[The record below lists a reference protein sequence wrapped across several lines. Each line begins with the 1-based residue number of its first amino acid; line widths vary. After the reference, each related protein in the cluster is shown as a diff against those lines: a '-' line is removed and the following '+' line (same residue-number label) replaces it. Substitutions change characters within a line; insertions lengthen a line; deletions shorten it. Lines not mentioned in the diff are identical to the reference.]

1 MHHRDASARPC
12 IAVSLLL
19 AIILLASLIMGSL
32 ATADTDTNTNT
43 DTQPTL
49 QATPTTPQSPLTPT
63 PSPLNTTP
71 SPLNTTPEHDQ
82 TPDSRPQARSTRHTV
97 TFDSADGSSIYPQ
110 NVDDG
115 ALASRPAKDPT
126 RDGYLFDGWFTGNLA
141 YDFTQPVT
149 ADLTLTAH
157 WTKGTSAWS
166 LSPTSGSAAGGDKI
180 TLVPPAKPGV
190 RFSHISSGLWHTL
203 ATGSDGNLY
212 SWGENKA
219 SLGRDTNE
227 IPATAPSKA
236 PEGTPGIITPPT
248 GIHFTQTSAGM
259 SLSLAMGSDGNLY
272 SWGLNDSGQL
282 GRSTTITPA
291 DRPGL
296 VTPPTGVH
304 FTQFTAGYSQSL
316 AIGSDGNLY
325 SWGDNS
331 RGQLGRDTGSA
342 TYDATPGRVS
352 MPTGITCTQISG
364 GTFYSL
370 ALGSDGNIYSWG
382 DNTQGELGRNTN
394 SEQPGTLPNK
404 VILPTGVTK
413 YTAIAAQGWCSL
425 AMGSDGNLY
434 SWGYNS
440 YGQMGR
446 DTDTPTQN
454 IDPGKV
460 TLPTGVTRFTQ
471 FGAGNQHTLAVGSDG
486 NLYSWGSNK
495 FGQLGRDAHS
505 LRNATPGK
513 VSLPAGISCIQIN
526 AENTSSLILGSDGNL
541 YSWGDN
547 SRSQLGR
554 TTTGHSDADPGTVT
568 FPEDPRPVSVSFG
581 GTPGTNLIAESNG
594 TWSVTTPQH
603 AAGKTDVTIIWGM
616 NGQQPDAHLTYQYVN
631 AYHVTFSSDSDSPT
645 APSGMPGPQSV
656 TEGRQATRPIA
667 DPTKDGFLFDGWF
680 LKDSKGESKVAYD
693 FSQPVT
699 SSITLVAHW
708 SPADIGS
715 WAISPN
721 NGDAQGGQQVTIT
734 PPKTSRGIRFNQI
747 SASDNFAGFSIGV
760 TSDGNAYAWGG
771 NDYGQLGQDPS
782 TTATQYAPTK
792 VPLPDGA
799 ATGFTYTQVAAGG
812 THVLAIG
819 SDQTVYSW
827 GHNQYGQ
834 LGDGSR
840 QDHSKPQP
848 VKGPDGQPFKAT
860 QVTAGFTDSAAIDL
874 NGRVYVW
881 GSETKDQDTYSAP
894 KLTPALAKDPSGSDK
909 GLKAVQVSARYSFL
923 MALDADGNVY
933 TWGYN
938 NHGQLG
944 NGQST
949 GKYSTAYAADP
960 APVPDPK
967 NASKTFK
974 ARMISSGEVHA
985 LAIGQDGT
993 AWAWGMNADGQ
1004 IGGGTLTD
1012 RSTPTQVKSPADA
1025 SQAFQAAQIIA
1036 GATYSLAID
1045 QSGTAWGWGENT
1057 FDQLGSNQGTS
1068 ELLVP
1073 SQVSPPAGQ
1082 GNAGKGFAVARIS
1095 AGSAC
1100 SLAIGQDGKSYS
1112 WGYNYRGQLGT
1123 GSNSG
1128 TKIITPT
1135 LVALYPPPLITGV
1148 KFDRTAANSLQQNAD
1163 GSVTLTTPAHNPGL
1177 SDVIVDWSLG
1187 PANQAPTHLSYT
1199 FKGILPLTG
1208 NTGVLLLLASGLL
1221 AAAGALAA
1229 RRHRHEFTSLE

>member
-1 MHHRDASARPC
+1 M
-12 IAVSLLL
+12 SLLL
-19 AIILLASLIMGSL
+19 AIILPASLIMGSL
-32 ATADTDTNTNT
+32 ATANT
-43 DTQPTL
+43 DSEPLEQT
-49 QATPTTPQSPLTPT
+49 TPTTPQSPLAT
-63 PSPLNTTP
+63 PSPLNTTT
-71 SPLNTTPEHDQ
+71 PLAPAQ
-82 TPDSRPQARSTRHTV
+82 PSRPQTRSATHTV
-97 TFDSADGSSIYPQ
+97 TFDSANGSSIDPQ

-115 ALASRPAKDPT
+115 AQASRPAEDPT
-126 RDGYLFDGWFTGNLA
+126 REGYLFDGWFTKDANGDTKVA

-149 ADLTLTAH
+149 TDLTLTAH

-166 LSPTSGSAAGGDKI
+166 LSPTSGKAAGGDKI
-180 TLVPPAKPGV
+180 TLVPPVKPGL

-212 SWGENKA
+212 SWGQNRA
-219 SLGRDTNE
+219 GLGRDINT
-227 IPATAPSKA
+227 TPSDASNKA

-248 GIHFTQTSAGM
+248 GVHFTQTSAGM
-259 SLSLAMGSDGNLY
+259 SYSLAMGSDGNLY
-272 SWGLNDSGQL
+272 SWGQNDSGQL
-282 GRSTTITPA
+282 GRSTASTPA

-296 VTPPTGVH
+296 VTPPTGIH
-304 FTQFTAGYSQSL
+304 FIQFTAGYSQSL
-316 AIGSDGNLY
+316 AVGSDGNLY
-325 SWGDNS
+325 SWGNNTF
-331 RGQLGRDTGSA
+331 GQLGRDTGSA
-342 TYDATPGRVS
+342 THDATPGRVP
-352 MPTGITCTQISG
+352 MPTGITCIQISG
-364 GTFYSL
+364 GTFYTM
-370 ALGSDGNIYSWG
+370 ALGSDGNVYSWG
-382 DNTQGELGRNTN
+382 SNTNGQLGRYTN
-394 SEQPGTLPNK
+394 SEKPGALPNK

-413 YTAIAAQGWCSL
+413 YTAIAARGWCSL

-434 SWGYNS
+434 SWGYNN

-446 DTDTPTQN
+446 ETDDSISNTE
-454 IDPGKV
+454 PGKV
-460 TLPTGVTRFTQ
+460 TLPAGVTRFTQ
-471 FGAGNQHTLAVGSDG
+471 FIEGNQHTLAVGSDG
-486 NLYSWGSNK
+486 NLYSWGRNLD
-495 FGQLGRDAHS
+495 GQLGRETNDM
-505 LRNATPGK
+505 RNVAPGK
-513 VSLPAGISCIQIN
+513 VSLPAGVSCVQIN
-526 AENTSSLILGSDGNL
+526 AEDTSSLALGSDGNL

-554 TTTGHSDADPGTVT
+554 TTNGRSDARPGTVT

-581 GTPGTNLIAESNG
+581 GALGTNLKAESNG

-603 AAGKTDVTIIWGM
+603 AAGKADVTIIWSM
-616 NGQQPDAHLTYQYVN
+616 NGQQPDSHLTYQYMN
-631 AYHVTFSSDSDSPT
+631 AYNVVFSSDSDSPP

-656 TEGRQATRPIA
+656 TEGKQATRPTT
-667 DPTKDGFLFDGWF
+667 DPTRDGSLFDGWF
-680 LKDSKGESKVAYD
+680 LKDANGHSNVAYD

-734 PPKTSRGIRFNQI
+734 PPKIGRGIRFNQI
-747 SASDNFAGFSIGV
+747 SASDNFTGFSVGV
-760 TSDGNAYAWGG
+760 ASDGNAYAWGD
-771 NDYGQLGQDPS
+771 NKYGQLGQDPS
-782 TTATQYAPTK
+782 TTTTQNAPTK
-792 VPLPDGA
+792 VPMPDGVPI
-799 ATGFTYTQVAAGG
+799 GFTYTQVAAGG
-812 THVLAIG
+812 AHVLAIG
-819 SDQTVYSW
+819 SDQTIYSW
-827 GHNQYGQ
+827 GQNQYGQ
-834 LGDGSR
+834 LGDGST
-840 QDHSKPQP
+840 QDRSKPQP

-881 GSETKDQDTYSAP
+881 GSETNGQRTYSAS
-894 KLTPALAKDPSGSDK
+894 KLTPTLAKDPSGSDK
-909 GLKAVQVSARYSFL
+909 GLKAIQVSARYGFL
-923 MALDADGNVY
+923 MALDANGNVY

-949 GKYSTAYAADP
+949 GKYSTAYVADP

-1004 IGGGTLTD
+1004 IGDGTLTD
-1012 RSTPTQVKSPADA
+1012 RSTPTQVKNPADA
-1025 SQAFQAAQIIA
+1025 SQGFQAAQIIA

-1082 GNAGKGFAVARIS
+1082 DNAGKGFAVARIS

-1112 WGYNYRGQLGT
+1112 WGYDFRGQLGT
-1123 GSNSG
+1123 GSNNG

-1148 KFDRTAANSLQQNAD
+1148 RFDQTPAGSLQQNAD

>member
-1 MHHRDASARPC
+1 M
-12 IAVSLLL
+12 SLLL
-19 AIILLASLIMGSL
+19 AIILPASLIMGSL
-32 ATADTDTNTNT
+32 ATADTDSEPLEQTTT
-43 DTQPTL
+43 GQPSL
-49 QATPTTPQSPLTPT
+49 QATPTTPQSPLAT
-63 PSPLNTTP
+63 PSPLNTTT
-71 SPLNTTPEHDQ
+71 PLAPAQ
-82 TPDSRPQARSTRHTV
+82 PSRPQARSATHTV
-97 TFDSADGSSIYPQ
+97 TFDSAGGRGVDPQ
-110 NVDDG
+110 SVDDG
-115 ALASRPAKDPT
+115 AQASRPAEDPT
-126 RDGYLFDGWFTGNLA
+126 RDGYLFDGWFTKDAKGDSKVA

-149 ADLTLTAH
+149 ANLTLTAH
-157 WTKGTSAWS
+157 WSKGTSAWS
-166 LSPTSGSAAGGDKI
+166 LSPTSGKAAGGDEI
-180 TLVPPAKPGV
+180 TLTPPAKRGI
-190 RFSHISSGLWHTL
+190 RFSHISSGQWQAL

-212 SWGENKA
+212 SWGDSDSVGRDDKTGTPYSTPGLVPAPPGVRFTQISGGLSLSLALGSDGNLYSWGWNELGQ
-219 SLGRDTNE
+219 LGRDTTST
-227 IPATAPSKA
+227 PASM
-236 PEGTPGIITPPT
+236 PGLVTPPN
-248 GIHFTQTSAGM
+248 GIHFTYIHAGYTHSLAFGSDGNLYSWGANDHGQLGRDTGSATYSATPDKVPLPAGVTKFTQVSGGVYYSMAMGSDGNLYSWGNNNQGELGRYPSSTEPRNRPGKVLLPAGVTKFTSFAINGWR
-259 SLSLAMGSDGNLY
+259 SLAMGSDGNLY
-272 SWGLNDSGQL
+272 SWGWNED
-282 GRSTTITPA
+282 
-291 DRPGL
+291 
-296 VTPPTGVH
+296 
-304 FTQFTAGYSQSL
+304 
-316 AIGSDGNLY
+316 
-325 SWGDNS
+325 
-331 RGQLGRDTGSA
+331 
-342 TYDATPGRVS
+342 
-352 MPTGITCTQISG
+352 
-364 GTFYSL
+364 
-370 ALGSDGNIYSWG
+370 
-382 DNTQGELGRNTN
+382 GELGRETSN
-394 SEQPGTLPNK
+394 SMSNVMPDKVTLPA
-404 VILPTGVTK
+404 GVTRFTRF
-413 YTAIAAQGWCSL
+413 TAGNEHAL

-434 SWGYNS
+434 SWGNNS
-440 YGQMGR
+440 DGQLGR
-446 DTDTPTQN
+446 DTGSTRNVMPDKVPLPAGVSCTQTSVGDN
-454 IDPGKV
+454 FSMAI
-460 TLPTGVTRFTQ
+460 
-471 FGAGNQHTLAVGSDG
+471 GSDG
-486 NLYSWGSNK
+486 NVYSWGSNRY
-495 FGQLGRDAHS
+495 GQLGREII
-505 LRNATPGK
+505 G
-513 VSLPAGISCIQIN
+513 
-526 AENTSSLILGSDGNL
+526 GSDSN
-541 YSWGDN
+541 
-547 SRSQLGR
+547 
-554 TTTGHSDADPGTVT
+554 PGMVK
-568 FPEDPRPVSVSFG
+568 FPEDPRPISVSFG
-581 GTPGTNLIAESNG
+581 GTPSADLTAKADG

-603 AAGKTDVTIIWGM
+603 AAGKTDVTVTWNM
-616 NGQQPDAHLTYQYVN
+616 NGPRPDSHLTYQYMN
-631 AYHVTFSSDSDSPT
+631 AYNVVFSSDSDSPP

-656 TEGRQATRPIA
+656 TEGKQATRPTT
-667 DPTKDGFLFDGWF
+667 DPTRDGSLFDGWF
-680 LKDSKGESKVAYD
+680 LKDANGHSDVAYD

-734 PPKTSRGIRFNQI
+734 PPKIGRGIRFNQI
-747 SASDNFAGFSIGV
+747 SASDNFTGFSVGV
-760 TSDGNAYAWGG
+760 ASDGNAYAWGD
-771 NDYGQLGQDPS
+771 NKYGQLGQDPS
-782 TTATQYAPTK
+782 TTTTQNAPTK
-792 VPLPDGA
+792 VPMPDGVPI
-799 ATGFTYTQVAAGG
+799 GFTYTQVAAGG

-827 GHNQYGQ
+827 GQNQYGQ

-840 QDHSKPQP
+840 QDRSKPQP

-1004 IGGGTLTD
+1004 IGDGTLTD
-1012 RSTPTQVKSPADA
+1012 RSTPTQVKNPADA

-1082 GNAGKGFAVARIS
+1082 DNAGKGFSVARIS

-1100 SLAIGQDGKSYS
+1100 SMAIGQDGKSYS
-1112 WGYNYRGQLGT
+1112 WGYNYRGQLGI
-1123 GSNSG
+1123 GSNSS

>member
-1 MHHRDASARPC
+1 M
-12 IAVSLLL
+12 SLLL
-19 AIILLASLIMGSL
+19 AIILIAGLIMGSL
-32 ATADTDTNTNT
+32 ATADTDTNTNIDT
-43 DTQPTL
+43 DTSQPTL
-49 QATPTTPQSPLTPT
+49 QTTPTTPQSPLTP
-63 PSPLNTTP
+63 TP

-97 TFDSADGSSIYPQ
+97 TFDSADGSSIDPQ

-115 ALASRPAKDPT
+115 AQASRPAKDPT

-166 LSPTSGSAAGGDKI
+166 LSPTSGPAAGGDKI
-180 TLVPPAKPGV
+180 TLVPPAKPGI
-190 RFSHISSGLWHTL
+190 RFSHISPGLWHTL

-212 SWGENKA
+212 SWGDNKA
-219 SLGRDTNE
+219 GLGRSTT
-227 IPATAPSKA
+227 IMPAD
-236 PEGTPGIITPPT
+236 GPGLVTPPA
-248 GIHFTQTSAGM
+248 GVHFTQTSAGM
-259 SLSLAMGSDGNLY
+259 TLSLAIGSDGNLY
-272 SWGLNDSGQL
+272 SWGQNDNGQL

-296 VTPPTGVH
+296 VTPPAGVH
-304 FTQFTAGYSQSL
+304 FTQVSAGYSQSL

-331 RGQLGRDTGSA
+331 LGQLGRDTGSA

-352 MPTGITCTQISG
+352 MPTGITCTKISG

-382 DNTQGELGRNTN
+382 NNTQGELGRNTN

-404 VILPTGVTK
+404 VILPKGVTK

-440 YGQMGR
+440 NGQMGR
-446 DTDTPTQN
+446 ETDTPTQN

-471 FGAGNQHTLAVGSDG
+471 FSTGNQHTLAVGSDG

-495 FGQLGRDAHS
+495 FGQLGRDASS
-505 LRNATPGK
+505 LRNVTPGK
-513 VSLPAGISCIQIN
+513 VSLPAGISCTQIN
-526 AENTSSLILGSDGNL
+526 AGNTSSLAVGSDGNL

-547 SRSQLGR
+547 SRGQLGR
-554 TTTGHSDADPGTVT
+554 RTNGSSDAHPGTVT

-603 AAGKTDVTIIWGM
+603 AAGKADVTIIWSM
-616 NGQQPDAHLTYQYVN
+616 NGQQPDNHLTYQYMN
-631 AYHVTFSSDSDSPT
+631 AYNLVFSSDSDSPP

-656 TEGRQATRPIA
+656 TEGRQATRPTA
-667 DPTKDGFLFDGWF
+667 DPTRDGFLFDGWF
-680 LKDSKGESKVAYD
+680 LKDANGNSNVAYD

-699 SSITLVAHW
+699 SNITLVAHW
-708 SPADIGS
+708 SPVDIGS

-747 SASDNFAGFSIGV
+747 SASDNFTGFSVGV
-760 TSDGNAYAWGG
+760 ASDGNAYAWGD
-771 NDYGQLGQDPS
+771 NEYGQLGQDPS
-782 TTATQYAPTK
+782 TTATQNAPTK
-792 VPLPDGA
+792 VPMPDGVPI
-799 ATGFTYTQVAAGG
+799 GFTYTQVAVGG
-812 THVLAIG
+812 SHVLAIG
-819 SDQTVYSW
+819 SDQTIYSW
-827 GHNQYGQ
+827 GQNQYGQ
-834 LGDGSR
+834 LGDGST
-840 QDHSKPQP
+840 QDRSKPQP

-881 GSETKDQDTYSAP
+881 GSETNGQNTYSAS
-894 KLTPALAKDPSGSDK
+894 KLTPTLAKDPNGSDK
-909 GLKAVQVSARYSFL
+909 GLKAVQVSARYGFL
-923 MALDADGNVY
+923 MALDTNGNVY

-949 GKYSTAYAADP
+949 GKYSTAYVADP

-1004 IGGGTLTD
+1004 IGDGTLTD
-1012 RSTPTQVKSPADA
+1012 RSTPTQVKNPADP
-1025 SQAFQAAQIIA
+1025 SQGFKAAQIIA
-1036 GATYSLAID
+1036 GATSSLAVD

-1082 GNAGKGFAVARIS
+1082 GNAGEGFAVARIS

-1123 GSNSG
+1123 GSNSA

-1148 KFDRTAANSLQQNAD
+1148 RFDQTAANSLRQNAD
-1163 GSVTLTTPAHNPGL
+1163 GSVTLATPAHNPGP

-1187 PANQAPTHLSYT
+1187 TANQTPTHLSYT

-1208 NTGVLLLLASGLL
+1208 ETGVLLLLASGLL